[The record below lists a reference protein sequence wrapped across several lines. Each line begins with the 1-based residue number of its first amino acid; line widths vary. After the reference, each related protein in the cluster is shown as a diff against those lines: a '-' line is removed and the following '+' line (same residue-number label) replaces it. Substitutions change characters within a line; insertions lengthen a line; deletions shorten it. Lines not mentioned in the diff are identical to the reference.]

1 MAIDFTDQVAVVTGA
16 GKGLGRAYA
25 LELAHRNAIV
35 VINDIPESGDA
46 LELVEEIQKTG
57 GRCFA
62 SLHSVASKEGALAL
76 ASEVMDKAGR
86 IDILINNAGIL
97 RTTEFVDISASE
109 FEQHI
114 DVHMLGTFYLTQ
126 AVFEVMKKAGYGRIV
141 NTSSAGVFGF
151 PTMASYATA
160 KGSVIGLTTT
170 IAHEG
175 EPHNIKVNALFPN
188 ANTDMTKNAME
199 DTAALGE
206 DPEWLAAIE
215 AVMPRFEAEGVAPLA
230 VLLASRECPV
240 SGEMY
245 SAVAGRYARVFLG
258 VTQGW
263 IAPNGEM
270 KAENILENLDTVRD
284 TGSFIVPTITFDEFS
299 DAAMRIAASG
309 LGSENKGQ
317 P

>member
-1 MAIDFTDQVAVVTGA
+1 MTIDFTEQVAIVTGA

-25 LELAHRNAIV
+25 LELARRNATV
-35 VINDIPESGDA
+35 VINDIPGSEDA
-46 LELVEEIQKTG
+46 LELVKEIRAMG
-57 GRCFA
+57 GTCFA
-62 SLHSVASKEGALAL
+62 SLHSVASKEGALGL
-76 ASEVMDKAGR
+76 YSEVMDKTGR

-97 RTTEFVDISASE
+97 RTGDFVDIPGSE
-109 FEQHI
+109 FEQHA
-114 DVHMLGTFYLTQ
+114 DVHMFGVFYLTQ
-126 AVFEVMKKAGYGRIV
+126 AVFKVMKAAGYGRIV

-160 KGSVIGLTTT
+160 KGSIIGLTTT
-170 IAHEG
+170 LSHEG

-188 ANTDMTKNAME
+188 ANTDMTKNAMD

-206 DPEWLAAIE
+206 DPEWLASIE
-215 AVMPRFEAEGVAPLA
+215 AVMPRFEAAGVAPLA
-230 VLLASRECPV
+230 VLLASKECPA

-270 KAENILENLDTVRD
+270 EAENILENIDTVRSTD
-284 TGSFIVPTITFDEFS
+284 SFIVPAITFDEFS
-299 DAAMRIAASG
+299 DAATRIAAAG
-309 LGSENKGQ
+309 LGNS
-317 P
+317 